1 MPTNQPVESW
11 HVAYTMPRSEQKI
24 YDFLRRTGVT
34 SFFPVQSVLRKWSD
48 RIKRIE
54 LPLFPNYIFVRVSPQ
69 RRFEVTNVEGVV
81 RYVSFA
87 GRPAVVPDS
96 VIESLQKLSGNEM
109 EVDQDPFYHM
119 GMPVMICEGPFAG
132 VKGYLVKRNGKE
144 RLQVRVE
151 TLKSTVSIEI
161 STSAV
166 VALTAEENEKISN
179 LSIQNQLQ

>member
-1 MPTNQPVESW
+1 MPTNQSVESW
-11 HVAYTMPRSEQKI
+11 HVAYTMPRSEQKV
-24 YDFLRRTGVT
+24 YDFLRRVGVT

-54 LPLFPNYIFVRVSPQ
+54 LPLFPNYIFVCVTPQ

-87 GRPAVVPDS
+87 GRPAVVPVS
-96 VIESLQKLSGNEM
+96 VIESLQKLSGSEL
-109 EVDQDPFYHM
+109 EVVQDSFDRV

-161 STSAV
+161 SSSA
-166 VALTAEENEKISN
+166 AMPLTEEENEKVSK